1 MRLNSLRTRTTAA
14 FAFAFAALTLLFVCL
29 MIRLSDSTAERTVDT
44 ALKTVKNGI
53 LSRHITPS
61 QISDTSAWRDIKEA
75 LAMQNMALLVVDAHG
90 NVLQKTEGRVPVWP
104 TSADGRAWRLRTIAL
119 EGGTVVIGRYWQ
131 DTDQALRYNAAML
144 LLHGMLLLVCA
155 TFGVWYLVGRTL
167 SPIDR
172 LARQADRA
180 STESLH
186 LRLETPS
193 QDAEIVHLVGT
204 LNGLL
209 ARLSEEMA
217 TRGRFYAA
225 ASHELRT
232 PLQTLTGTLEVGLM
246 QPRDAD
252 EYREILAESSEQAG
266 RLAGLIQALL
276 LLNQVEML
284 PAPLTEQVDLAAAC
298 DRWLNHFQSLGVSRD
313 LCVDARL
320 PESLCL
326 EAAPAYVDIL
336 LRNLLENAFKYA
348 HAGSPVRLT
357 LQSTAQ
363 GASLTVFNECAPLP
377 EKDVARLMEP
387 FYRPDASRNSDAG
400 GNGLGLAICKAIAH
414 SSGWTLSLH
423 HKHKGI
429 EVNVLF
435 LA

>member
-14 FAFAFAALTLLFVCL
+14 FALAFAALTLLFVCL
-29 MIRLSDSTAERTVDT
+29 MIRLSHRTAEHTVDT

-53 LSRHITPS
+53 LSRHIT
-61 QISDTSAWRDIKEA
+61 QAQVSDPSAWRDIKEA
-75 LAMQNMALLVVDAHG
+75 LAMQNMALLVVDAQG
-90 NVLQKTEGRVPVWP
+90 NVLQKTEGRIPAWP
-104 TSADGRAWRLRTIAL
+104 TTDGQEWRLRTIAL

-131 DTDQALRYNAAML
+131 DTEQALRYNAAML
-144 LLHGMLLLVCA
+144 LLHSMLLLVCA

-172 LARQADRA
+172 LARQADHA

-193 QDAEIVHLVGT
+193 QDTEIVHLVGT

-266 RLAGLIQALL
+266 RLTALIQALL

-284 PAPLTEQVDLAAAC
+284 PAPHTEQIDLAAAC
-298 DRWLNHFQSLGVSRD
+298 DRWLNHFQSLGISRE

-320 PESLCL
+320 PESLSL

-348 HAGSPVRLT
+348 HPGSLLRLT
-357 LQSTAQ
+357 LQSTVQ

-377 EKDVARLMEP
+377 EQDFARLMEP

-400 GNGLGLAICKAIAH
+400 GNGLGLAICKAVAH
-414 SSGWTLSLH
+414 SSGWLLSLQQQQH
-423 HKHKGI
+423 GI
-429 EVNVLF
+429 EVNVRIP
-435 LA
+435 